1 MVFYWEKL
9 LNFLTGANLG
19 LLTSAVKF
27 FPRPKNFFHLNKG
40 TWNRENDD
48 PDDNSIELE
57 LLRQKQIMK
66 KENRITSKT
75 FVQIIFRPCAR
86 CQM

>member
-27 FPRPKNFFHLNKG
+27 FPRPKNFFHLRKG
-40 TWNRENDD
+40 TWKDKMVVLMTICHVWILMVMHSAFIKDEIAKTDE
-48 PDDNSIELE
+48 IE
-57 LLRQKQIMK
+57 R
-66 KENRITSKT
+66 
-75 FVQIIFRPCAR
+75 
-86 CQM
+86 